1 MDTGP
6 AQRLRIRRT
15 SQTPAGHAIRPAGLL
30 FIGLLQA
37 GVPLGVTFS
46 FLIAAPMVNE
56 IALAMLF
63 RLFGWKIAALYLVM
77 GLAVAVVIGKLG
89 MEHHLEGG
97 GISLSGPKIP
107 GQMMNYRT
115 RARPNSQG
123 WPCAGF
129 RKPRCSKKLHRR

>member
-77 GLAVAVVIGKLG
+77 GLAVAIVIGKLG

-97 GISLSGPKIP
+97 GGSPVYNKSFWSENTRSDDELSHACVP
-107 GQMMNYRT
+107 
-115 RARPNSQG
+115 
-123 WPCAGF
+123 
-129 RKPRCSKKLHRR
+129 